1 MSDIG
6 GCEDLVE
13 NGVSGYR
20 VQTENVSGY
29 VEKIVELFE
38 NEKKRKDMGKKAA
51 NFVREN
57 CDYGS
62 VIWKLE
68 KIVEELQNGDI
79 SLDESIKL
87 FEKGIELTNDCRKTL
102 ETARQKITSLTE
114 EEQKNG
120 DK

>member
-1 MSDIG
+1 MSKNTDF
-6 GCEDLVE
+6 
-13 NGVSGYR
+13 
-20 VQTENVSGY
+20 
-29 VEKIVELFE
+29 EKSLDE
-38 NEKKRKDMGKKAA
+38 
-51 NFVREN
+51 
-57 CDYGS
+57 
-62 VIWKLE
+62 LE

-87 FEKGIELTNDCRKTL
+87 FERGIKLSNDCRKTL

>member
-1 MSDIG
+1 MSKNTDF
-6 GCEDLVE
+6 
-13 NGVSGYR
+13 
-20 VQTENVSGY
+20 
-29 VEKIVELFE
+29 EKSL
-38 NEKKRKDMGKKAA
+38 NE
-51 NFVREN
+51 
-57 CDYGS
+57 
-62 VIWKLE
+62 LE
-68 KIVEELQNGDI
+68 KIVEKLQNGDI

>member
-1 MSDIG
+1 MSKNTDF
-6 GCEDLVE
+6 
-13 NGVSGYR
+13 
-20 VQTENVSGY
+20 
-29 VEKIVELFE
+29 EKSL
-38 NEKKRKDMGKKAA
+38 NE
-51 NFVREN
+51 
-57 CDYGS
+57 
-62 VIWKLE
+62 LE

>member
-1 MSDIG
+1 MSKNTDF
-6 GCEDLVE
+6 EKSLDELD
-13 NGVSGYR
+13 
-20 VQTENVSGY
+20 
-29 VEKIVELFE
+29 KIVEQ
-38 NEKKRKDMGKKAA
+38 
-51 NFVREN
+51 
-57 CDYGS
+57 
-62 VIWKLE
+62 
-68 KIVEELQNGDI
+68 LQNGDI

>member
-1 MSDIG
+1 MSKNTDFAKS
-6 GCEDLVE
+6 L
-13 NGVSGYR
+13 
-20 VQTENVSGY
+20 
-29 VEKIVELFE
+29 
-38 NEKKRKDMGKKAA
+38 NE
-51 NFVREN
+51 
-57 CDYGS
+57 
-62 VIWKLE
+62 LE

>member
-1 MSDIG
+1 MSKNTDF
-6 GCEDLVE
+6 
-13 NGVSGYR
+13 
-20 VQTENVSGY
+20 
-29 VEKIVELFE
+29 EKSL
-38 NEKKRKDMGKKAA
+38 NE
-51 NFVREN
+51 
-57 CDYGS
+57 
-62 VIWKLE
+62 LE

-87 FEKGIELTNDCRKTL
+87 FEKGMELTNDCRKTL